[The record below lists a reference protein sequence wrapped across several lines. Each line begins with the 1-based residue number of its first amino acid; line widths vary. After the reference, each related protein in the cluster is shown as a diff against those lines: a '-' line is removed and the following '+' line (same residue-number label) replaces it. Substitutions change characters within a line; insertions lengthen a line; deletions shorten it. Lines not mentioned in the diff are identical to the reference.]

1 MAVVLLGTDSNINCI
16 CNTIGGPCSEFCSVL
31 LIKCEQ
37 TVSESVCGSCCTCS
51 LTCHGFD
58 HVEPV
63 FSPFNVKGVDDT
75 VLPVLALLLRQ

>member
-1 MAVVLLGTDSNINCI
+1 MAVLLLGTDSDINCV
-16 CNTIGGPCSEFCSVL
+16 CNTIGGPCVEFCSVM

-37 TVSESVCGSCCTCS
+37 TLALVPDSCCTCS

-63 FSPFNVKGVDDT
+63 FSFNVKGVDNS
-75 VLPVLALLLRQ
+75 LCYLRSLSF